1 MSPPQKEDIAMR
13 QWQSRWILATIALGS
28 FVLVGSACPP
38 EEVEQKEQTGGP
50 IVMEP
55 PTPVERHVVERDP
68 DKPGAWKPLP
78 VVRVQTAKPA
88 GIDFGS
94 ATAWILLPDTTLEVF
109 GDNVDSVKHDD
120 FTAIKVTG
128 GELVLALPQG
138 YGGGVQEF
146 LYSVLAED
154 STGRPLRDYVHGAN
168 PPPRMIIG
176 P

>member
-1 MSPPQKEDIAMR
+1 MR
-13 QWQSRWILATIALGS
+13 RWQSRWILATIALSS
-28 FVLVGSACPP
+28 FVLVGGACPP
-38 EEVEQKEQTGGP
+38 EKVEEKEQTGGT
-50 IVMEP
+50 IVMEQ

-68 DKPGAWKPLP
+68 DKPGTWKPLP
-78 VVRVQTAKPA
+78 VVRVQTGKPA

-94 ATAWILLPDTTLEVF
+94 ATAWILIPDTSLEVF
-109 GDNVDSVKHDD
+109 GENVDSVQHDN

-138 YGGGVQEF
+138 YGGEVKEF
-146 LYSVLAED
+146 LYSVLAADQTE
-154 STGRPLRDYVHGAN
+154 RPLWDYVHGAN